1 MALTLIEASK
11 RHSGD
16 VFREGVIETIG
27 IAGSV
32 LDYIPFMDIAG
43 GAYNYKQEH
52 KLPSSGYRGVNQ
64 DHTESTAQVKPLVE
78 TLKIFGG
85 TVKVDRAILAMNG
98 DDQRLIELQMRL
110 KSMALAFNRHF
121 FKGDSDT
128 DVSAVDGLQKRL
140 TGEQV
145 ISAGSTANGTA
156 LSLNKLDELIDQ
168 VNSPTHLFMNKTML
182 RLLSASTYNT
192 GVSGYMTHMMDDY
205 GRRISMYNG
214 LPIVVVDE
222 DENGDQVLAFNE
234 AAASGTATA
243 TSIYCASIGDGALMG
258 IQNGDPI
265 VEDLGLMDNG
275 IHYGTLVEWYHSYV
289 LLGKKSAARLRNIAN
304 ASVTA

>member
-1 MALTLIEASK
+1 MALTLVEASQ

-16 VFREGVIETIG
+16 IFREGVIETIG
-27 IAGSV
+27 LSGSV
-32 LDYIPFMDIAG
+32 LDFIPFMDISG
-43 GAYNYKQEH
+43 GAYNYKQEN

-64 DHTESTAQVKPLVE
+64 DHQESTGQVKPLVE

-98 DDQRLIELQMRL
+98 EDQRLIELQMRL

-128 DVSAVDGLQKRL
+128 DVNAVDGLQKRL

-145 ISAGSTANGTA
+145 IDAGATAGGDA
-156 LSLNKLDELIDQ
+156 LSLAKLDEVIDQ
-168 VNSPTHLFMNKTML
+168 VNNPTHIFMNKTMK
-182 RLLSASTYNT
+182 RLLNASTYNT
-192 GVSGYMTHMMDDY
+192 GVSGYMTHTIDGY
-205 GRRISMYNG
+205 GRQIDMYNG
-214 LPIVVVDE
+214 LPIVIVDE
-222 DENGDQVLAFNE
+222 DETGAQVLAFDE
-234 AAASGTATA
+234 AAASGTARC
-243 TSIYCASIGDGALMG
+243 TSIYVASIGDGALMG

-289 LLGKKSAARLRNIAN
+289 LLGKKSAARLRFIKN
-304 ASVTA
+304 AAVTA